1 MSNRV
6 DLAMTP
12 SSPWA
17 VQRLA
22 ADGLGISERTL
33 HRWRAAGLLKP
44 GQHFRRKFPNPN
56 SPLLYHLERCEEA
69 MNQAC
74 ARQPDRLELAPDGS
88 SQSTRRPME
97 IGLQLAAPGASRRSL
112 PPAHAGSPKGQPGQD
127 AQPLADGRIDA
138 TAGPIAEDAGGIK
151 GGRARRGLGRCG
163 ARVAR
168 SGPLSRA
175 GGHHSS

>member
-1 MSNRV
+1 
-6 DLAMTP
+6 MTP

-69 MNQAC
+69 MNEAC
-74 ARQPDRLELAPDGS
+74 ARHPGRLELAPDRS
-88 SQSTRRPME
+88 SQATRRPLE
-97 IGLQLAAPGASRRSL
+97 IGLQLAAPAASGCSL
-112 PPAHAGSPKGQPGQD
+112 PATYARPTQGQPGED
-127 AQPLADGRIDA
+127 AEPLADGGVYA
-138 TAGPIAEDAGGIK
+138 AAGPIAEDACGIK
-151 GGRARRGLGRCG
+151 GRLTRGGRGRCG
-163 ARVAR
+163 ARLAR
-168 SGPLSRA
+168 GGPMSRA
-175 GGHHSS
+175 GSHHSS